1 MKKET
6 INYILSLLQNDLGNK
21 RAELNRVLLQGME
34 GKRELELYKCS
45 LCAYTE
51 FSILAEE

>member
-6 INYILSLLQNDLGNK
+6 INYILSLLQNDLENK

-45 LCAYTE
+45 LRAYTE